1 MNSKSKKLEAFARL
15 LDIMDLLRN
24 ECPWDKKQTIESL
37 RHLTIEET
45 YELSES
51 ILKGDKN
58 DIKQELGD
66 ILLHVVFYSKI
77 ASEENAFDIKDVIE
91 KICEKLIYRHPHIFG
106 KVKVADESDVKKN
119 WEVLKLK
126 EGKNNLLSG
135 VPNSLPSLIKAQRIQ
150 EKAAGVGFDWNTVEE
165 VWLKVQE
172 ELFELKVEIQK
183 GNLSK
188 IEEEFGDFL
197 FSIVNYARFLN
208 IESDTVLE
216 KANQKFTKR
225 LLFIENK
232 ANKKG
237 KLINE
242 LGQSELNNLW
252 LEAKNYDSLEDES
265 S

>member
-1 MNSKSKKLEAFARL
+1 MNSKSKKLEACARL

-66 ILLHVVFYSKI
+66 ILLHIVFYSKI
-77 ASEENAFDIKDVIE
+77 ASEENAFDIKDVID

-172 ELFELKVEIQK
+172 ELFELKLEIQK
-183 GNLSK
+183 GNRSK

-225 LLFIENK
+225 LLFIENN

>member
-183 GNLSK
+183 GNRSK

-197 FSIVNYARFLN
+197 FSMVNYARFLN

>member
-1 MNSKSKKLEAFARL
+1 MNSKSKKLDAFARL

-51 ILKGDKN
+51 ILKGDRN
-58 DIKQELGD
+58 DIKHELGD

-106 KVKVADESDVKKN
+106 NTKVADESDVKKN

-135 VPNSLPSLIKAQRIQ
+135 VPHSLPSLIKAQRIQ
-150 EKAAGVGFDWNTVEE
+150 EKAAGVGFDWNTPAE

-172 ELFELKVEIQK
+172 EINELKVEIKK
-183 GNLSK
+183 GNQSK
-188 IEEEFGDFL
+188 IQEEFGDL
-197 FSIVNYARFLN
+197 FFSMVNYARFLDVDPD
-208 IESDTVLE
+208 SALE
-216 KANQKFTKR
+216 KANQKFMKR
-225 LLFIENK
+225 LLFIEK
-232 ANKKG
+232 SARKKS
-237 KLINE
+237 KSINE
-242 LGQSELNNLW
+242 LSHSELNNLW
-252 LEAKNYDSLEDES
+252 LEAKNYYS
-265 S
+265 SDDNSS

>member
-172 ELFELKVEIQK
+172 ELFELKAEIQK
-183 GNLSK
+183 GNRSK

-197 FSIVNYARFLN
+197 FSMVNYARFLN

-216 KANQKFTKR
+216 KANQKFAKR

>member
-183 GNLSK
+183 GNRSK

-197 FSIVNYARFLN
+197 FSMVNYARFLN

-216 KANQKFTKR
+216 KANQKFAKR

>member
-106 KVKVADESDVKKN
+106 KVKIADESDVKKN

-126 EGKNNLLSG
+126 ESKNNLLSG
-135 VPNSLPSLIKAQRIQ
+135 VPISLPSLIKAQRIQ
-150 EKAAGVGFDWNTVEE
+150 EKAAGVGFDWNTLEE

-183 GNLSK
+183 GNRSK

-197 FSIVNYARFLN
+197 FSMVNYARFLN

-225 LLFIENK
+225 LLFIENN

-242 LGQSELNNLW
+242 LSQSELNNLW

>member
-1 MNSKSKKLEAFARL
+1 MNSKSKKLDAFARL

-51 ILKGDKN
+51 ILKGDRN

-66 ILLHVVFYSKI
+66 LLLHIVFYSKI
-77 ASEENAFDIKDVIE
+77 ASEENTFDIKDVID
-91 KICEKLIYRHPHIFG
+91 KICQKLIYRHPHIFG
-106 KVKVADESDVKKN
+106 NTKVADESDVKKN

-135 VPNSLPSLIKAQRIQ
+135 VPHSLPSLIKAQRIQ
-150 EKAAGVGFDWNTVEE
+150 EKAAGIGFDWKTAEE
-165 VWLKVQE
+165 VWSKVQE
-172 ELFELKVEIQK
+172 ELFELKVELQK
-183 GNLSK
+183 GSQSK

-197 FSIVNYARFLN
+197 FSMVNYARFLN
-208 IESDTVLE
+208 IESDSVLE

-225 LLFIENK
+225 LLFIENCAK
-232 ANKKG
+232 EKG
-237 KLINE
+237 KSISE
-242 LGQSELNNLW
+242 LSNSELNNLW
-252 LEAKNYDSLEDES
+252 LEAKNYDSLEDDS

>member
-1 MNSKSKKLEAFARL
+1 MNSKSRKLDAFAKL

-51 ILKGDKN
+51 ILKGDVN
-58 DIKQELGD
+58 GIKEELGD
-66 ILLHVVFYSKI
+66 ILLHIVFYAKI
-77 ASEENAFDIKDVIE
+77 ASEENAFDIKDVIDQ
-91 KICEKLIYRHPHIFG
+91 ISQKLMYRHPHIFG
-106 KVKVADESDVKKN
+106 NIKVADESDVVKN

-135 VPNSLPSLIKAQRIQ
+135 VPHSLPSLIKAQRIQ
-150 EKAAGVGFDWNTVEE
+150 EKAAGIGFDWKTAEE
-165 VWLKVQE
+165 VWSKVQE
-172 ELFELKVEIQK
+172 ELFELKVELQK
-183 GNLSK
+183 GSQSK

-197 FSIVNYARFLN
+197 FSMVNYARFLN
-208 IESDTVLE
+208 IESDSVLE

-225 LLFIENK
+225 LLFIENSAK
-232 ANKKG
+232 EKG
-237 KLINE
+237 KSINE

>member
-1 MNSKSKKLEAFARL
+1 MNSKSKKLEAFAKL

-66 ILLHVVFYSKI
+66 LLLHIVFYSKI
-77 ASEENAFDIKDVIE
+77 ASEENAFDIKDVID

-135 VPNSLPSLIKAQRIQ
+135 VPHSLPSLIKAQRIQ
-150 EKAAGVGFDWNTVEE
+150 EKAAGVGFDWNTAEE

-172 ELFELKVEIQK
+172 ELVELKVEIQK
-183 GNLSK
+183 GSQSK

-197 FSIVNYARFLN
+197 FSMV
-208 IESDTVLE
+208 
-216 KANQKFTKR
+216 
-225 LLFIENK
+225 
-232 ANKKG
+232 
-237 KLINE
+237 KLCTFF
-242 LGQSELNNLW
+242 
-252 LEAKNYDSLEDES
+252 KY
-265 S
+265 

>member
-150 EKAAGVGFDWNTVEE
+150 EKASGVGFDWNTVEE

-172 ELFELKVEIQK
+172 ELFELKVEIQN
-183 GNLSK
+183 GNRSK

-225 LLFIENK
+225 LLFIENN

-252 LEAKNYDSLEDES
+252 LEAKNYDSIEDES

>member
-183 GNLSK
+183 GNRSK

-197 FSIVNYARFLN
+197 FSMVNYARFLN

-225 LLFIENK
+225 LLFIENN

-237 KLINE
+237 KSINE
-242 LGQSELNNLW
+242 LAQSELNNLW
-252 LEAKNYDSLEDES
+252 LEAKNYDSLEDGS
-265 S
+265 P

>member
-1 MNSKSKKLEAFARL
+1 MNSKAKKLEAFARL
-15 LDIMDLLRN
+15 IDIMDLLRN

-106 KVKVADESDVKKN
+106 KVQVADESDVKKN

-183 GNLSK
+183 GNRSK

-197 FSIVNYARFLN
+197 FSMVNYARFLN

-225 LLFIENK
+225 LLFIENN

>member
-183 GNLSK
+183 GNRSK

-197 FSIVNYARFLN
+197 FSMVNYARFLN

-216 KANQKFTKR
+216 KANQKFAKR
-225 LLFIENK
+225 LLFIENN

>member
-1 MNSKSKKLEAFARL
+1 MNSKSKKLEAFAKL
-15 LDIMDLLRN
+15 LDIIDLLRN

-77 ASEENAFDIKDVIE
+77 ASEENAFDIKDVID

-106 KVKVADESDVKKN
+106 KVKVADEFDVKKN

-183 GNLSK
+183 GNRSK

-197 FSIVNYARFLN
+197 FSMVNYARFLN

-225 LLFIENK
+225 LLFIENN

>member
-51 ILKGDKN
+51 ILKGDRN
-58 DIKQELGD
+58 DIKDELGD

-106 KVKVADESDVKKN
+106 NIKVANEFDVKKN
-119 WEVLKLK
+119 WELLKLK
-126 EGKNNLLSG
+126 GGKNNLLSG

-150 EKAAGVGFDWNTVEE
+150 EKAAGVGFDWNTPEE

-172 ELFELKVEIQK
+172 ELDELKVEIQE
-183 GNLSK
+183 GNQNK
-188 IEEEFGDFL
+188 IQEEFGDL
-197 FSIVNYARFLN
+197 FFSMVNYARFLN
-208 IESDTVLE
+208 IEPDSALE
-216 KANQKFTKR
+216 KANQKFMKR
-225 LLFIENK
+225 LLFIENNARK
-232 ANKKG
+232 NG

-242 LGQSELNNLW
+242 LNDSELNNLW
-252 LEAKNYDSLEDES
+252 LDAKNYHSPDDES

>member
-1 MNSKSKKLEAFARL
+1 MNSKSRKLDAFAKL

-51 ILKGDKN
+51 ILKGDRSG
-58 DIKQELGD
+58 IKEELGD
-66 ILLHVVFYSKI
+66 ILLHIVFYAKI
-77 ASEENAFDIKDVIE
+77 ASEENAFDIKDVIDQ
-91 KICEKLIYRHPHIFG
+91 ISQKLMYRHPHIFG
-106 KVKVADESDVKKN
+106 NIKVVDESDVVKN

-135 VPNSLPSLIKAQRIQ
+135 VPHSLPSLIKAQRIQ
-150 EKAAGVGFDWNTVEE
+150 EKAAGVGFDWNTAEE

-172 ELFELKVEIQK
+172 ELVELKVEIQK
-183 GNLSK
+183 GTQSK

-197 FSIVNYARFLN
+197 FSMVNYARFLN
-208 IESDTVLE
+208 IEPDSVLE

-225 LLFIENK
+225 LLFVENSAK
-232 ANKKG
+232 EIG
-237 KLINE
+237 KSINE
-242 LGQSELNNLW
+242 LNQSELDNLW
-252 LEAKNYDSLEDES
+252 LEAKNYDSLEDKS

>member
-15 LDIMDLLRN
+15 LDIMELLRN

-66 ILLHVVFYSKI
+66 ILLHIVFYSKI
-77 ASEENAFDIKDVIE
+77 ASEENAFDIKDVID

-165 VWLKVQE
+165 VWTKVQE
-172 ELFELKVEIQK
+172 ELLELKVEIQK
-183 GNLSK
+183 GNRSK

-197 FSIVNYARFLN
+197 FSMVNYARFLN

-225 LLFIENK
+225 LLFIENN

-252 LEAKNYDSLEDES
+252 LEAKNYDSIEDES

>member
-1 MNSKSKKLEAFARL
+1 MNSKSKKLEAFAKL
-15 LDIMDLLRN
+15 LDIIDLLRN

-77 ASEENAFDIKDVIE
+77 ASEENAFDIKDVID

-106 KVKVADESDVKKN
+106 KVKVADEFDVKKN

-172 ELFELKVEIQK
+172 ELVELKVEIQK
-183 GNLSK
+183 GTQSK

-197 FSIVNYARFLN
+197 FSMVNYARFLN

-225 LLFIENK
+225 LLFIENN

>member
-1 MNSKSKKLEAFARL
+1 M
-15 LDIMDLLRN
+15 
-24 ECPWDKKQTIESL
+24 
-37 RHLTIEET
+37 
-45 YELSES
+45 
-51 ILKGDKN
+51 
-58 DIKQELGD
+58 
-66 ILLHVVFYSKI
+66 
-77 ASEENAFDIKDVIE
+77 
-91 KICEKLIYRHPHIFG
+91 
-106 KVKVADESDVKKN
+106 
-119 WEVLKLK
+119 LKLK

-150 EKAAGVGFDWNTVEE
+150 EKAAGVGFDWNTAEE

-172 ELFELKVEIQK
+172 ELVELKVEIQK
-183 GNLSK
+183 GTQSK

-197 FSIVNYARFLN
+197 FSMVNYARFLN

-225 LLFIENK
+225 LLFIENN

-242 LGQSELNNLW
+242 LGQSEFNNLW